1 MGLYKLTDKGAI
13 LLFFIIAMFWLAYL
27 LNVPFHE
34 DEAIYAAWSLALLK
48 GDIWLSQTLIDKPP
62 LTFYPMALS
71 VGLFGRYEWAARL
84 PNLLWAALL
93 LISCWRIAQYYS
105 SSGKQVV
112 FFMLLS
118 PLLWAQ
124 MASAFTDLAMLA
136 LAFFALEQ
144 TVKGQIQRAGGLFG
158 LACLAKPTAILLL
171 PLIVGSLIKKR
182 YRKTEIATTLSELI
196 TGLALPLLL
205 AWAWDASRSAPSW
218 WVLGTQA
225 YGTLGKFNFE
235 QLGEWLSIFLFSLG
249 FLLFF
254 GLIGWLS
261 GWIRVEIFADMKPDR
276 QRISLILAITSILW
290 VPVHLLLGFQ
300 PWERYLLPL
309 VPTMALFLT
318 FCYSSINQD
327 FIDTNRLNPFSISI
341 FQHKN
346 VTVIC
351 VVILLC
357 VPFFIEKFKIEPH
370 DGRWEGIREI
380 GAVIER
386 LPDDATIYYFDTGRP
401 LAWYAANAKATLVW
415 VKPGFHFSSLE
426 ANKPLYLVMRITRPL
441 PITLTNRAISLV
453 NKSGNFHILKI
464 NSKK

>member
-1 MGLYKLTDKGAI
+1 MSLYKLTDKGAI
-13 LLFFIIAMFWLAYL
+13 LLFFIIAMLWLAYL

-34 DEAIYAAWSLALLK
+34 DEAIYAAWSLTLLK
-48 GDIWLSQTLIDKPP
+48 GDVWFSQTLIDKPP

-93 LISCWRIAQYYS
+93 LISCWRIATYYR
-105 SSGKQVV
+105 SSGRQVV

-124 MASAFTDLAMLA
+124 TASAFTDLAMLA
-136 LAFFALEQ
+136 LVFFALER

-196 TGLALPLLL
+196 TGLALPLLF

-218 WVLGTQA
+218 WALGTQA
-225 YGTLGKFNFE
+225 YGTLGKFNFK
-235 QLGEWLSIFLFSLG
+235 QLGEWLSIFLFSQG

-254 GLIGWLS
+254 WLIGCLS
-261 GWIRVEIFADMKPDR
+261 GWRRVEVFADMKLER
-276 QRISLILAITSILW
+276 QRMSLILVITSILW
-290 VPVHLLLGFQ
+290 VPAHLLLGFQ

-309 VPTMALFLT
+309 VPMMALFLA
-318 FCYSSINQD
+318 FCYSSIHQD
-327 FIDTNRLNPFSISI
+327 LIGKSGLKSLLASL
-341 FQHKN
+341 FQHKH
-346 VTVIC
+346 VTIIC
-351 VVILLC
+351 MVMLLC
-357 VPFFIEKFKIEPH
+357 VPFFIKKFKIEPH

-380 GAVIER
+380 GAIIER

-401 LAWYAANAKATLVW
+401 LAWYAANVKATLVW
-415 VKPGFHFSSLE
+415 VKPDFYFSSLE
-426 ANKPLYLVMRITRPL
+426 ANKPFYLVMRITRPL

-464 NSKK
+464 NSK